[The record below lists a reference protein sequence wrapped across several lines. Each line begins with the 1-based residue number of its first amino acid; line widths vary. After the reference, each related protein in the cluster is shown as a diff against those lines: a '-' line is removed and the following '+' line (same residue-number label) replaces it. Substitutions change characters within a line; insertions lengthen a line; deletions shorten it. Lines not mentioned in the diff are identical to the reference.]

1 MKRTRGG
8 ESKIRKG
15 QWDIDEGRERGSEKN
30 KMRRAND
37 RGGEV
42 EDENNRIGRRIETGE
57 QR

>member
-1 MKRTRGG
+1 MKG
-8 ESKIRKG
+8 E
-15 QWDIDEGRERGSEKN
+15 RESVKN

-42 EDENNRIGRRIETGE
+42 EDENNTIGRGTETGE